1 MFISKRIAFRNEILY
16 FEEDTK
22 WTPDRSKAKQFAS
35 KKEAIK
41 SSDVTGLYEI
51 IIEEIK

>member
-1 MFISKRIAFRNEILY
+1 MNEVLY

-22 WTPDRSKAKQFAS
+22 WTPDRSKAKKFAT

-41 SSDVTGLYEI
+41 SSDATGLYELI
-51 IIEEIK
+51 LEKVQ

>member
-1 MFISKRIAFRNEILY
+1 MFIAKRIAFMNEFLY

-22 WTPDRSKAKQFAS
+22 WTPDRSKAKQFNT

-41 SSDVTGLYEI
+41 ESDRAGLYEI
-51 IIEEIK
+51 VLEEVK

>member
-1 MFISKRIAFRNEILY
+1 MFIAKRIAFMNEVLY

-22 WTPDRSKAKQFAS
+22 WTPDRSKAKQFNT

-41 SSDVTGLYEI
+41 ESDRAGLYEI
-51 IIEEIK
+51 VLEEVK

>member
-1 MFISKRIAFRNEILY
+1 MFIAKRIAFMNQILY

-22 WTPDRSKAKQFAS
+22 WTPDTSKAKKFKS

-41 SSDVTGLYEI
+41 ESDRTGLYEVI
-51 IIEEIK
+51 AEEVK

>member
-1 MFISKRIAFRNEILY
+1 MFIVKRIAFMNEVLY

-22 WTPDRSKAKQFAS
+22 WTPNRSKAKEFET

-41 SSDVTGLYEI
+41 SSDATGLYELI
-51 IIEEIK
+51 LEEVK

>member
-1 MFISKRIAFRNEILY
+1 MFIVKRIAFMNEVLY

-22 WTPDRSKAKQFAS
+22 WTPDRSKAKQFNT

-41 SSDVTGLYEI
+41 ESDKVGLYEI
-51 IIEEIK
+51 VLEEVK